1 MIKYLNAKANKRRNI
16 GAADLHCN
24 NNQKKTEETKR
35 FSTTPQDIKGT

>member
-24 NNQKKTEETKR
+24 NNQKKQKKQKDLVPLLKT
-35 FSTTPQDIKGT
+35 